1 METRD
6 TYSIFLVDD
15 DAMYLASLKN
25 SLQQQFGSLL
35 KIFEYKSG
43 EECMEHIDDT
53 TDIVILDYYLNDGE
67 HPGAMDGMKVLKEI
81 KAISKDIV
89 VIMISGQDKLQ
100 VAIDSIKNG
109 ANDYVAKTESAFI
122 CIQTMLKNA
131 LENVKSVKENNKFLK
146 WNIALAI
153 IIVAIILIDVIW
165 YYSYH
170 YTFG

>member
-1 METRD
+1 METQEQ
-6 TYSIFLVDD
+6 YSVFLVDD

-43 EECMEHIDDT
+43 EECLNNVDET
-53 TDIVILDYYLNDGE
+53 TDIVILDYYLNDGDQ
-67 HPGAMDGMKVLKEI
+67 PGAMDGIKVLKEI

-109 ANDYVAKTESAFI
+109 ANDYIAKTESAFI
-122 CIQTMLKNA
+122 RLQNILKNA
-131 LENVKSVKENNKFLK
+131 LVMVKSARENSRFLK
-146 WNIALAI
+146 WNIILAVVI
-153 IIVAIILIDVIW
+153 IAIILIDVIW

-170 YTFG
+170 YMF